1 MNLYPALKAKMGRW
15 EYYIVKMQMKDLAEE
30 VGFASE
36 IYNNKTLDD
45 AIQRSLDDSRLKKEI
60 VQYLGNR
67 DDRFFSSIVV
77 AALGG
82 NPTYWPV
89 DIANDP
95 KFSLLK
101 AAQGFNDAFGV
112 LTFDGGQRYFALDG
126 QHRLKAVKTLMEQN
140 EPGVPETPE
149 GFREEEIS
157 IIMIVRQEARDA
169 EFLQSY
175 RRIFSSLNRY
185 AKPTAKDTDANI
197 LMDEDDAIAILT
209 RRLLTEHDFFIW
221 KGGSDTSPYL
231 KTKGKNLRAGD
242 PYFTT
247 LQTLYNMNEK
257 LLRTAERAHRRFA
270 SRENKQFRPQEEELD
285 AMFDELALY
294 WNAILE
300 EIVVLKAD
308 PVRMREHDAKI
319 DNPDGLADNLLFWPI
334 GQELFADVTRILLN
348 RRLPDP
354 DSPNVADVRSCVRV
368 LSKVNWD
375 LRTPPWDGLLLVR
388 EPSGRGRMRNEDRKL
403 ALEVAKRILL
413 VQVGLDDPQPVLE
426 ELREDWH
433 KLLIPRLTNDEVDA
447 VWEEV
452 AKPLGQ

>member
-15 EYYIVKMQMKDLAEE
+15 EYYIVKMQMKDLVKE

-45 AIQRSLDDSRLKKEI
+45 AIQRSLNDSRVKKEI
-60 VQYLGNR
+60 VQYLGKR

-82 NPTYWPV
+82 NPTYAPV
-89 DIANDP
+89 EITNDP
-95 KFSLLK
+95 RFSVFK
-101 AAQGFNDAFGV
+101 HGFDNAFGV
-112 LTFDGGQRYFALDG
+112 LSFDGGQRYFALDG
-126 QHRLKAVKTLMEQN
+126 QHRLKAIKTLIEQN
-140 EPGVPETPE
+140 EPGVPEVPE
-149 GFREEEIS
+149 GFREEEVS
-157 IIMIVRQEARDA
+157 VIMIVRQEARDA

-185 AKPTAKDTDANI
+185 AKPTDTDTNI
-197 LMDEDDAIAILT
+197 IMDEDDAIAILT
-209 RRLLTEHDFFIW
+209 RRLLTEHGFFIW
-221 KGGSDTSPYL
+221 KGGPDTSPHL

-257 LLRTAERAHRRFA
+257 LLSTAERAHRRFA
-270 SRENKQFRPQEEELD
+270 SKENKQFRPQEEELD
-285 AMFDELALY
+285 AMFNELVLY
-294 WNAILE
+294 WDAILE
-300 EIVVLKAD
+300 EIIVLKSD
-308 PVRMREHDAKI
+308 PLKMREHDAKI
-319 DNPDGLADNLLFWPI
+319 DDPDGLTDNLLFWPI

-348 RRLPDP
+348 RRLPTP
-354 DSPNVADVRSCVRV
+354 DSPNMADVRSCVRI

-375 LRTPPWDGLLLVR
+375 LRTPPWKGLLLIR
-388 EPSGRGRMRNEDRKL
+388 EPSRSRMRNEDRKL

-413 VQVGLDDPQPVLE
+413 VQVGLDDPQP

-433 KLLIPRLTNDEVDA
+433 NLLIPRLMNEEVDA
-447 VWEEV
+447 IWEEV